1 MKRVISLLLLLPLVA
16 ACSDIKQTVGL
27 GRNNPDEF
35 MVVKNPPLSMPPDFD
50 LRPPDPSAR
59 KPTGAEPAAT
69 AAARAAGVNTA
80 TTGVEVEEAT
90 SPGVAALLTQ
100 AGATD
105 VPKDIRATLD
115 TETDGIVIKDRDFV
129 DKLMIWKDTPVA
141 DPQIDAAA
149 EAERV
154 EETKT
159 PEGFITG
166 EGAKFEQ
173 EKTKA
178 PLEGLFN

>member
-1 MKRVISLLLLLPLVA
+1 MKRVIFTLLLLPLVA

-50 LRPPDPSAR
+50 LRPPDPSAPR
-59 KPTGAEPAAT
+59 PAGSESAAT
-69 AAARAAGVNTA
+69 AAARAAGVETA
-80 TTGVEVEEAT
+80 TTGIDVEEAT
-90 SPGVAALLTQ
+90 SPAIAAMLTQ

-105 VPKDIRATLD
+105 APKDIRATLD
-115 TETDGIVIKDRDFV
+115 TETNGIVIKDRDFV

-141 DPQIDAAA
+141 DPQVDAKA
-149 EAERV
+149 EFVRV
-154 EETKT
+154 EEEKT
-159 PEGFITG
+159 PEGFISG
-166 EGAKFEQ
+166 DGAKYEEQ
-173 EKTKA
+173 KTKA